1 VAGSGSRT
9 RGWCRR
15 IGRAGRAGRRVEEEL
30 ARELGWL
37 NQGRGAW
44 VSSSV
49 GVRDLI
55 LDDEGVADEEEGI
68 ESLRLGMLAEGSNE
82 TSCGVASGGETGEG
96 KRGEE
101 AVFAASTVVEEGSM
115 IKGERSS
122 NGGDVVPDFF
132 STVSCEWW

>member
-1 VAGSGSRT
+1 MAASGRRT

-15 IGRAGRAGRRVEEEL
+15 IGRVGRRVEEEL

-37 NQGRGAW
+37 NHGWGAR

-55 LDDEGVADEEEGI
+55 LDDESAVEEDRV
-68 ESLRLGMLAEGSNE
+68 ESLRLGMLAGGSNE
-82 TSCGVASGGETGEG
+82 TSWVASGGETGEG
-96 KRGEE
+96 KRGGE
-101 AVFAASTVVEEGSM
+101 AIFTAVVEGSM
-115 IKGERSS
+115 VKGERSN
-122 NGGDVVPDFF
+122 NGGDVVPDF

>member
-1 VAGSGSRT
+1 MAGSGRRT

-15 IGRAGRAGRRVEEEL
+15 TGRGGRLDEGEEEEL

-55 LDDEGVADEEEGI
+55 LVEDKGVIEVEEEM

-96 KRGEE
+96 KRGGEVVF
-101 AVFAASTVVEEGSM
+101 AVFEEGSM
-115 IKGERSS
+115 VKGERSS